1 MWIPKQTWPLSF
13 RIVRLLLETVVTYT
27 YRVMI
32 AISLVIVGRESRVW
46 NRMVKLLFNVR
57 VDSRLS
63 LWSRLPIDKHP
74 TTLLQLYP
82 FNALIFAQ
90 TCSCVSIYLSVV
102 CILQR
107 NRSQATRQKPINRNF
122 ATGYNSCWIYDLE
135 EADKR
140 RSNREIGTSISAY
153 HDYQRRHWV

>member
-63 LWSRLPIDKHP
+63 L
-74 TTLLQLYP
+74 
-82 FNALIFAQ
+82 
-90 TCSCVSIYLSVV
+90 
-102 CILQR
+102 
-107 NRSQATRQKPINRNF
+107 
-122 ATGYNSCWIYDLE
+122 
-135 EADKR
+135 
-140 RSNREIGTSISAY
+140 
-153 HDYQRRHWV
+153 